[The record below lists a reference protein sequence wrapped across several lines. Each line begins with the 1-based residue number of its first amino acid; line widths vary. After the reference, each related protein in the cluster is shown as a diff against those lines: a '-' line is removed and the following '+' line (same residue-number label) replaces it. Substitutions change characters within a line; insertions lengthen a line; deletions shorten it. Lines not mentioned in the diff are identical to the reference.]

1 MGRSGM
7 RPYPLAD
14 GALKIIR
21 VRSHPVA
28 VPFMKKEKIDY
39 EDDEDEKGPWWFSA
53 DSWKRTAPLEDGTP
67 HRQRP

>member
-1 MGRSGM
+1 
-7 RPYPLAD
+7 
-14 GALKIIR
+14 
-21 VRSHPVA
+21 
-28 VPFMKKEKIDY
+28 MKKEKIDY